1 MKRITLLAGL
11 MAGALTLQAAPREPQ
26 QMTATLQKGTVVVTN
41 GKARFTFRA
50 DFRLFRTARIPGNSP
65 DARMQRYAPQV
76 TRVLMVRVDVRGLLR
91 IP

>member
-26 QMTATLQKGTVVVTN
+26 QMTTTLQKGSVVVTN

-65 DARMQRYAPQV
+65 DARKWSFAPCPTAV
-76 TRVLMVRVDVRGLLR
+76 FSPLRG
-91 IP
+91 